1 MYENTKIKAVITATK
16 QKVRIQYVMRMAK
29 AFFKIISILINKCL

>member
-1 MYENTKIKAVITATK
+1 MYENTKIKAVITVTK
-16 QKVRIQYVMRMAK
+16 QKVRIQYVMRMVK